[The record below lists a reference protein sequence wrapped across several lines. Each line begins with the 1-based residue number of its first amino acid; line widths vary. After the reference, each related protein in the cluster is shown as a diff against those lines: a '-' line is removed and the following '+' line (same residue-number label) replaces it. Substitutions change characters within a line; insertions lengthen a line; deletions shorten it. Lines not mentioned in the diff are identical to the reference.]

1 MRPYQHLGQQSFY
14 GQMIG
19 TTCGFNLQ
27 KDQLVKLLGIATV
40 NKLFQ
45 FDVQLHEQTDR
56 VAMRRY

>member
-1 MRPYQHLGQQSFY
+1 
-14 GQMIG
+14 MIG